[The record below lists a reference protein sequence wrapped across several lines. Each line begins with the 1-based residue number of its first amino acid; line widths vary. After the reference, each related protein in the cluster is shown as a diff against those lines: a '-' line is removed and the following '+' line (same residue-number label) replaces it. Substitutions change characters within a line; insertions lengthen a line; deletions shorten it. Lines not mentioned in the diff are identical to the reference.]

1 MMPPC
6 SEEFAI
12 PAAYLILSKI
22 HDGPLTLNRFFIV
35 LLSQL
40 TFFAHR
46 PSTMRFDQ
54 ILGQAQYNVI
64 TIQGYQYDTKFRLNV
79 VPPEENGKRRRAAV
93 EYKVVTTDGVT
104 RAQLAYY
111 VWQDGGFIAARGIP
125 LAPLLSTM
133 MPGTNATVMR
143 VNDGECSSILP
154 LTEKEFRDWPD
165 RFENMPSPATLRLE
179 PLIWF
184 RTTGRR
190 RNAVGCW
197 RPSWSFDRAVHDR
210 AACRRR
216 LGARSDRPPFSG
228 GGPRICASS
237 FERTASLLS
246 ACHY

>member
-1 MMPPC
+1 MFAFASDTSLLSLAENARDLNKQYESNLWPDFVFVLDKGSIGYMMQFPWEQGKLGGMMMPPC

-12 PAAYLILSKI
+12 PAAYLILYEI
-22 HDGPLTLNRFFIV
+22 DDGPLTLNRFFIV

-165 RFENMPSPATLRLE
+165 RFKKLPPPATLRLE
-179 PLIWF
+179 PLDLVPDD
-184 RTTGRR
+184 G
-190 RNAVGCW
+190 
-197 RPSWSFDRAVHDR
+197 S
-210 AACRRR
+210 
-216 LGARSDRPPFSG
+216 
-228 GGPRICASS
+228 AS
-237 FERTASLLS
+237 
-246 ACHY
+246 